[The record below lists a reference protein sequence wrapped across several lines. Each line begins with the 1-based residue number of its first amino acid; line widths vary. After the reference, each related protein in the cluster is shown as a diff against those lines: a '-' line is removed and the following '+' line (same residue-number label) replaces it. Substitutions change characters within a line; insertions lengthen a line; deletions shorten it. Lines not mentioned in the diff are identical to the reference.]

1 MSTEDM
7 AMQIQLNTE
16 TNVAANNNAIQVSAE
31 RGKPAAAIPTHV
43 IERMEAEWRQMRTA
57 SGTSAR

>member
-1 MSTEDM
+1 
-7 AMQIQLNTE
+7 MQIQLNTE
-16 TNVAANNNAIQVSAE
+16 TTTVAANNNAIQVSAE

-57 SGTSAR
+57 SAASAR